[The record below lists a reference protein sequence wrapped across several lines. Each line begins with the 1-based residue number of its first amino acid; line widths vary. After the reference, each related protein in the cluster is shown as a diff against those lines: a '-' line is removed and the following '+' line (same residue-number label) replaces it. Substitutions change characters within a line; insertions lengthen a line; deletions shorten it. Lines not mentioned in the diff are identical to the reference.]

1 MKININMD
9 SIVNKINSSGS
20 VKAKMSKATSA
31 NGKAIAYNL
40 ANELVN
46 NINSNSPDSIP
57 SAPASFDGVSD
68 LGDNK
73 YKLGVRINYE
83 FRPSLVPERYGG
95 VTDMFALF
103 NNGYVANS
111 YVYGMWHGSSI
122 RSLVSRFPSHFI
134 QDSVDELSDGDS
146 YKIVDKKISNRFW

>member
-46 NINSNSPDSIP
+46 NINSNSPSSIP
-57 SAPASFDGVSD
+57 SSPASFNGVSD

-73 YKLGVRINYE
+73 YKLGVRIDYE
-83 FRPSLVPERYGG
+83 FRPSLIPERYGG

-103 NNGYVANS
+103 NNGYSASNR
-111 YVYGMWHGSSI
+111 VYGMWHGEHI
-122 RSLVSRFPSHFI
+122 GSLTSREPLHFI
-134 QDSVDELSDGDS
+134 QDAVDGLSGGDG
-146 YKIVDKKISNRFW
+146 YEIIDKHISDRFT

>member
-20 VKAKMSKATSA
+20 VKAKTSKATSA